1 MNLNIKI
8 DLEDIECPNKCKKDD
23 IIVFTGK
30 DRLHNLEGTFTVLR
44 CKKCGL
50 ERTSPRP
57 TPNTIGNYYP
67 ENYGPYNDVP
77 YLTFEPTSIIK
88 SIIINFLGLRTRVL
102 PNVKPGKMLEIG
114 CSSGSYMQYV
124 RNKGWLVD
132 GIEFSTKAA
141 QIAINKGFDVKI
153 GAVEDLNPSN
163 KPYDIIVA
171 WMVMEHLHDPVATL
185 TKIKSWLKKDGYFVF
200 LIPDNKSISRKLF
213 KDLSFDTQLP
223 THLFHYNESSI
234 KYLLEQ
240 NGWVIDKIYYQ
251 RNCNTFLKS
260 LEIWCQ
266 VYKKYTLLKIIKNF
280 NKSNYTKFIRLLF
293 AILLGYLKE
302 SGRMEIT
309 ARPKYNG

>member
-1 MNLNIKI
+1 MKI
-8 DLEDIECPNKCKKDD
+8 ELEEIDCPNKCNKED

-30 DRLHNLEGTFTVLR
+30 DRLHNLEGSFTILR

-57 TPNTIGNYYP
+57 TPTSIGYYYP
-67 ENYGPYNDVP
+67 EDYGPYNDVP
-77 YLTFEPTSIIK
+77 YLTVDSSSKIK
-88 SIIINFLGLRTRVL
+88 SKVIRFLGLHSRIL

-114 CSSGSYMQYV
+114 CSSGSYMEYI

-132 GIEFSTKAA
+132 GIEFSRKAA

-153 GAVEDLNPSN
+153 GAVEDLDPSN

-171 WMVMEHLHDPVATL
+171 WMVMEHLHDPIATL

-200 LIPDNKSISRKLF
+200 LVPDNNSISRKLF

-234 KYLLEQ
+234 KYLLDQ
-240 NGWVIDKIYYQ
+240 NGWMIDKIYYQ

-266 VYKKYTLLKIIKNF
+266 VNKRFTLLKIVKKF
-280 NKSNYTKFIRLLF
+280 NKSNYTKFVRLLF

-309 ARPKYNG
+309 ARPKYND